1 VNQQEPVHP
10 PIPFG
15 IGSFVSLT
23 GISGAVGAFII
34 AWWQSTPAWTMTP
47 EIAALGI
54 AAMGAL
60 AAWFH
65 GRSKQAAALID
76 RGKII
81 LEDVGIAVTTTPTAP
96 GTTTVTTT
104 TPEA

>member
-1 VNQQEPVHP
+1 L
-10 PIPFG
+10 PFG
-15 IGSFVSLT
+15 LGSFVSLT
-23 GISGAVGAFII
+23 GISGAVAAFVL

-65 GRSKQAAALID
+65 GRSTQAAALID
-76 RGKII
+76 RGKIV
-81 LEDVGIAVTTTPTAP
+81 LEDVGVVVSTTPTAPAP

-104 TPEA
+104 TAPEA